1 MQPKLRSNGDV
12 VRDRNGNIQY
22 TNTPLSHADRV
33 VFERN
38 REDAL
43 DEMNNF
49 GAQLFVPSTTE
60 TEKYGDLSY

>member
-22 TNTPLSHADRV
+22 TNTPLSNADRAV
-33 VFERN
+33 IEKNQR
-38 REDAL
+38 DAL
-43 DEMNNF
+43 DEMSSF